1 MKEKRASNSPNYG
14 ILPITT
20 LLAVLLTVSTPIF
33 GQSSETK
40 PETPA
45 PAAEGQ
51 SDAAE
56 SLQTRIERARALA
69 AAHQLGTA
77 ARELES
83 IRATTTDDAVRN
95 VTSVMLMNIYLE
107 EGNYTR
113 AESLLDETFR
123 SQAGRKDRSIR
134 TYFALAGQAVNGAR
148 AHLARYRSFG
158 INVSDSALPA
168 VAVSDLDR
176 LRSLLERMI
185 VQAKMIAK
193 DDSHAYDSLALL
205 EDVIG
210 VRLSLSRD
218 SEERHKWGNEY
229 ALAREGLASSQKQIA
244 SLRGVTS
251 LGRSTQSPNGV
262 AVPSS
267 PPVEVSAKESGSNKA
282 VEQPQNS
289 NESSASRSVESGD
302 TITAGLLNA
311 QATKRVVPSYPQ
323 LAKSAGVSGVV
334 RVYIGVS
341 ETGKVTSVFKSEGP
355 LLLKKAAE
363 DAAWKWMFP
372 PPLVEGQPGKLTG
385 FIEFNFTP
393 KPQ

>member
-1 MKEKRASNSPNYG
+1 MKEKRVRNSPNYG

-20 LLAVLLTVSTPIF
+20 LLTVLLTISVPVF
-33 GQSSETK
+33 GQSSETS
-40 PETPA
+40 P
-45 PAAEGQ
+45 EGQ
-51 SDAAE
+51 NPPQTDAAT
-56 SLQTRIERARALA
+56 SVQTRIERARALA
-69 AAHQLGTA
+69 AAHQLATA
-77 ARELES
+77 TSELES
-83 IRATTTDDAVRN
+83 IRATATDDAVRN

-107 EGNYTR
+107 EGNYAR

-158 INVSDSALPA
+158 INVSDSTLPA
-168 VAVSDLDR
+168 EALSDLDR

-185 VQAKMIAK
+185 VQAKMIGK
-193 DDSHAYDSLALL
+193 DDANPYDSLALL

-218 SEERHKWGNEY
+218 SDERQRWGNEY
-229 ALAREGLASSQKQIA
+229 ALAREGLASSQKQVA
-244 SLRGVTS
+244 SLRGLTS
-251 LGRSTQSPNGV
+251 LRMPSRTPSSNGV
-262 AVPSS
+262 SD
-267 PPVEVSAKESGSNKA
+267 PPVNTSAKESESNKA
-282 VEQPQNS
+282 VEQPQ
-289 NESSASRSVESGD
+289 SSSQTTASSSMGD
-302 TITAGLLNA
+302 TVTAGSLNA

-334 RVYIGVS
+334 RVYIGVN

-355 LLLKKAAE
+355 ILLKKAAE
-363 DAAWKWMFP
+363 DAAWKWTFP
-372 PPLVEGQPGKLTG
+372 PPLVEGQPSKLTG

-393 KPQ
+393 KTQ